1 MKYDFMNNNN
11 SKHCIRKMAEILEVS
26 RSGYYAW
33 KTRSQSKRSI
43 TNETLVKNIKG
54 VFKKSRKRYGSP
66 RVHAELC
73 SEGVYC
79 NLKTVAKI
87 MNHHGLIAQGRKK
100 YRPTTNSRHNHPIA
114 PNHLDRKFSVSS
126 PNKVWVSD
134 ITYISTEEGWQ
145 YLCVIIDLFN
155 REIVGWALDYRMK
168 QELVITAIHMAIQKK
183 RSASGLI
190 FHSDRGSQYAAKK
203 VSALLKQNGFIQSMS
218 RKGNCWDNA
227 CAESFFHSLKIEEVY
242 TQKYRTRAESRTAI
256 FEYIEIFYNRIRR
269 HSYLGYKSPV
279 QFELDYKK
287 SA

>member
-190 FHSDRGSQYAAKK
+190 FHSDRGSQYAAK
-203 VSALLKQNGFIQSMS
+203 SICIA
-218 RKGNCWDNA
+218 
-227 CAESFFHSLKIEEVY
+227 
-242 TQKYRTRAESRTAI
+242 
-256 FEYIEIFYNRIRR
+256 
-269 HSYLGYKSPV
+269 
-279 QFELDYKK
+279 
-287 SA
+287 